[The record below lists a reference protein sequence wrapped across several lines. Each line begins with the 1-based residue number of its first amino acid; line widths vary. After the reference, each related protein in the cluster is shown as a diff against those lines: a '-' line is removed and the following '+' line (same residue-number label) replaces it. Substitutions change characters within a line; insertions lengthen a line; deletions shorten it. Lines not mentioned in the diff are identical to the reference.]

1 MHLTIITRQFPGFRR
16 IVVLQGRS
24 PIACWDTYTTAEYRE
39 ATLEAS
45 DMVYRLRARTLD
57 LATVAA

>member
-1 MHLTIITRQFPGFRR
+1 MPLTIITRQFPGFRR
-16 IVVLQGRS
+16 VVVLQGHT
-24 PIACWDTYTTAEYRE
+24 PIACWDTYTTVEYRE

-57 LATVAA
+57 SAMVGA

>member
-16 IVVLQGRS
+16 VVVLQGRT
-24 PIACWDTYTTAEYRE
+24 PIACWDTYSSTEYRE

-45 DMVYRLRARTLD
+45 DMVYRLRARTAE
-57 LATVAA
+57 LAAA